1 MLFYNLSSLIIV
13 TGRDCGRGYGG
24 TIMIWGESFLHKVR
38 KSDTVGLVIAV
49 VFVLLLCILGAVGIA
64 LVNGFHLA
72 GG

>member
-1 MLFYNLSSLIIV
+1 
-13 TGRDCGRGYGG
+13 
-24 TIMIWGESFLHKVR
+24 MIWGESFLHKVR